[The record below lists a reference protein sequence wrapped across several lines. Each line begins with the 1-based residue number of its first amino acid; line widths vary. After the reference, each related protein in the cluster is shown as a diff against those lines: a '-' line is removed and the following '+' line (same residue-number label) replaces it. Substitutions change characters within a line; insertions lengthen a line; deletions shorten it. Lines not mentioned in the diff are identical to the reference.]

1 MVALAKTS
9 FDKSQSV
16 TYERYKL
23 FNRSQETGES
33 LEAFHAALTAQAARA
48 ELGTLEDE
56 LVRDLF
62 ISKMKNVVLQDTL
75 TFETFSPEEVL
86 KRALKF
92 EQSKKTTQAF
102 QKTNTTTAST
112 AQVNGAMKIKQ
123 EPIMSIGNKNAN
135 GRRQP
140 NNMYKK
146 KSSDRKEGRNF
157 TDPKTCTRCGRLFGE
172 GHLKKCLAMG
182 KTCKNCSKPNH
193 FAKMFK
199 SQQVNEIAE
208 KSSSSD
214 EECILIQ
221 SFDSC
226 EEFEIMAIESE
237 LSSMEEIDEYIKQ
250 QSNRNRDIKKSSKDI
265 QKVDIRRNT
274 RSKQLRSLKALVRI
288 DQQIINMT
296 IDTGSPV
303 SFLNWA
309 TAKQI
314 LESSKNTRF
323 IPRENLNLTTKFVD
337 YNKQPINILGAITT
351 TIRSAG
357 WEVVGASFLI
367 TERRAR
373 CILGLDLQSKV
384 GIHTTQKLAPKE
396 KTRFD
401 VLLCERSE
409 AWKNKF
415 YSKFK
420 NLLIVKG
427 VRKITLSAQSSN
439 THFVHYKKKGDAS
452 QYTYKRKCM
461 RKWKNY

>member
-1 MVALAKTS
+1 MV
-9 FDKSQSV
+9 D
-16 TYERYKL
+16 Y
-23 FNRSQETGES
+23 
-33 LEAFHAALTAQAARA
+33 
-48 ELGTLEDE
+48 
-56 LVRDLF
+56 
-62 ISKMKNVVLQDTL
+62 
-75 TFETFSPEEVL
+75 
-86 KRALKF
+86 
-92 EQSKKTTQAF
+92 
-102 QKTNTTTAST
+102 
-112 AQVNGAMKIKQ
+112 
-123 EPIMSIGNKNAN
+123 
-135 GRRQP
+135 
-140 NNMYKK
+140 
-146 KSSDRKEGRNF
+146 
-157 TDPKTCTRCGRLFGE
+157 FGE
-172 GHLKKCLAMG
+172 GHLKKCPAMG

-193 FAKMFK
+193 FAKMCK

-214 EECILIQ
+214 EECNLIQ
-221 SFDSC
+221 SFESC
-226 EEFEIMAIESE
+226 EELKIMAIESE
-237 LSSMEEIDEYIKQ
+237 LSSMEEIDGYIKQ
-250 QSNRNRDIKKSSKDI
+250 QSNRNQDIKKSSKDI

-274 RSKQLRSLKALVRI
+274 RSKQIRSLKSLVRI

-337 YNKQPINILGAITT
+337 FNKQPINILGAITT

-367 TERRAR
+367 TERRTR

-401 VLLCERSE
+401 VLLCEQSE
-409 AWKNKF
+409 MWKNKF

-420 NLLIVKG
+420 NFFDRQGCSKNPRCQHKVQIP
-427 VRKITLSAQSSN
+427 TLSITRKRETHPN
-439 THFVHYKKKGDAS
+439 THTREYV
-452 QYTYKRKCM
+452 
-461 RKWKNY
+461 